1 MHGIGNDYIYINCFE
16 EKIEDAGSCSV
27 RLSNRH
33 TGIGS
38 DGLVLIKPSEKA
50 DFCME
55 IYNSDGSRAQMCG
68 NAIRCV
74 GKYVYEKGM
83 TEKTELDIETDA
95 GIRHIQLTTE
105 NGIVALVRVDMGEP
119 VMECSG
125 IPMNCDTEKAIK
137 IPISVGGKVYL
148 VTCVSMGN
156 PHAVVFMND
165 VDNLSIDKIGPL
177 FENHELF
184 PERINTEFCVVESP
198 NRIRMRVWERGVG
211 ETMACGTGACASLVA
226 AVCCGLTE
234 RKAEIVVNGG
244 SLSIEWSSNNHVF
257 LEGPAEFVFTGETDE

>member
-1 MHGIGNDYIYINCFE
+1 MRFTKMHGIGNDYIYINCFE

-95 GIRHIQLTTE
+95 GIRHI
-105 NGIVALVRVDMGEP
+105 
-119 VMECSG
+119 
-125 IPMNCDTEKAIK
+125 
-137 IPISVGGKVYL
+137 
-148 VTCVSMGN
+148 
-156 PHAVVFMND
+156 
-165 VDNLSIDKIGPL
+165 
-177 FENHELF
+177 
-184 PERINTEFCVVESP
+184 
-198 NRIRMRVWERGVG
+198 
-211 ETMACGTGACASLVA
+211 
-226 AVCCGLTE
+226 
-234 RKAEIVVNGG
+234 
-244 SLSIEWSSNNHVF
+244 
-257 LEGPAEFVFTGETDE
+257 